1 MSWLDDFGEG
11 FKMPLEWAYNKAA
24 KLDKGADKVL
34 DGASNLLDIFT
45 GNSNILIY
53 LGIGIVAVA
62 VLPTLIEKFL

>member
-11 FKMPLEWAYNKAA
+11 FKMPFEWAYNKAA